1 MKPSMMISAAGIVLL
16 SVGAASAA
24 PGVTTSDLNVRKGQG
39 TNYGVIAVI
48 PGGSQVNVTGCGDG
62 WCYVHE
68 YRGFASA
75 NYIDA
80 ASQAYAG
87 YVPGNRLSYPQRER
101 FFGPPAADYAYGRN
115 WGTSYYVPG
124 NRLRYPEP
132 GRFFGPPAA
141 EYRGKIDRTAEAGW
155 YFPGN
160 RLEYRRPYRFFGPE
174 PRYALR

>member
-87 YVPGNRLSYPQRER
+87 YVPGNEAHCFRCERLCTRL
-101 FFGPPAADYAYGRN
+101 ADHFQG
-115 WGTSYYVPG
+115 
-124 NRLRYPEP
+124 
-132 GRFFGPPAA
+132 
-141 EYRGKIDRTAEAGW
+141 
-155 YFPGN
+155 
-160 RLEYRRPYRFFGPE
+160 
-174 PRYALR
+174 ALPVFIRATFEKP